1 VPAGFFA
8 RRMCSTPLGIAFA
21 LVVGL
26 ILSYFAAMTPDPQG
40 NHHYLEIIPSEWKAR
55 ETYHLV
61 SPDEFVETFEV
72 ALKGGAYEVYSK
84 ARFKRAQ

>member
-1 VPAGFFA
+1 VVFE
-8 RRMCSTPLGIAFA
+8 TEA
-21 LVVGL
+21 LENV
-26 ILSYFAAMTPDPQG
+26 
-40 NHHYLEIIPSEWKAR
+40 PSEWKAR